1 MGIPEVVVP
10 TYPGLV
16 SAMGALQIDLRQD
29 FVRSVFQTAARY
41 DAHAVQ
47 RAIDELHEEM
57 AAAYEREPATEWA
70 VEWHADCRYY
80 GQVSG
85 YLTIPLESHD
95 PASLLDELTPRF
107 HAGHE
112 REFGYAL
119 SRDVADVELVNLR
132 AALLDQMPPI
142 ALPARPT
149 AHAGPR
155 RAVEPTYF
163 FEHQSFVETEF
174 VDRGSLERDEAVEGP
189 AVIEERD
196 STTIV
201 PPGARAS
208 VVGDGQIVIQLATG
222 RG

>member
-1 MGIPEVVVP
+1 M
-10 TYPGLV
+10 
-16 SAMGALQIDLRQD
+16 
-29 FVRSVFQTAARY
+29 RSVFQTAARY
-41 DAHAVQ
+41 EAHAAQ
-47 RAIDELHEEM
+47 RAIDELRKEM
-57 AAAYEREPATEWA
+57 AAACDREPATEWA
-70 VEWHADCRYY
+70 VEWHADFRYY

-85 YLTIPLESHD
+85 YVTIPLESHD

-132 AALLDQMPPI
+132 AALLGQMPPI
-142 ALPARPT
+142 ALPARAT

-174 VDRGSLERDEAVEGP
+174 VDRGSLERDETVEGP
-189 AVIEERD
+189 AVIEKWY
-196 STTIV
+196 STTVV

-208 VVGDGQIVIQLATG
+208 VVGDGEIVIQLATG